1 MSLVDKK
8 ITPEVVFGKGEH
20 FVNLR
25 DLPLSKPTVS
35 ISFSIISTPSFK
47 CSHILCKS
55 PPFSH

>member
-8 ITPEVVFGKGEH
+8 VTPEVVFGKGEH

-25 DLPLSKPTVS
+25 DRPPSKPTVS

-47 CSHILCKS
+47 CSHSL
-55 PPFSH
+55 